1 MKPHSHR
8 AFLATLALFV
18 FALSAFA
25 QSGRRDHL
33 TPQEIDLVKE
43 AQVLDKRIEVFV
55 KAAERRLL
63 ALNSVGAPAAKS
75 SKKDSEKWG
84 ELPTGTRA
92 ELINDLAHIL
102 DDAIINID
110 GVSERD
116 RTNVLIPKAVRKL
129 AAAATSFLPQLNAL
143 SAQAKDDDERAAIG
157 QALENAQS
165 IIEAGNNLPAPA
177 KKKDKK

>member
-1 MKPHSHR
+1 MKPHLSR
-8 AFLATLALFV
+8 AFFVTLALFV
-18 FALSAFA
+18 FGLSAFA
-25 QSGRRDHL
+25 QGGRRDHL

-63 ALNSVGAPAAKS
+63 ALSSGAPAAKE
-75 SKKDSEKWG
+75 SKKDAEKWG
-84 ELPTGTRA
+84 ALPTGTRA
-92 ELINDLAHIL
+92 ELLNDLAHIL

-129 AAAATSFLPQLNAL
+129 AAAVTGFMPQLNAL
-143 SAQAKDDDERAAIG
+143 NAQAKEEDERAAIG

-165 IIEAGNNLPAPA
+165 IIEAGKNLPAPT
-177 KKKDKK
+177 KKKDKN